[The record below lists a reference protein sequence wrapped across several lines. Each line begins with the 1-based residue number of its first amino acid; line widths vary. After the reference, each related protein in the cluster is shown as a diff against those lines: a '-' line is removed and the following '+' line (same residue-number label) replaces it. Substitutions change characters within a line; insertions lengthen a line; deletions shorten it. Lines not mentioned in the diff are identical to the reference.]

1 VKRFYKAAITK
12 RSLGS
17 AVEHREP
24 GVEGQVIV
32 KVTDSTTAGDY
43 KLFLIDCNDAQHEA
57 NLNIPGIEEVS
68 EEQAITLA
76 AKYQPK
82 RTLTRLNP
90 LTRQEEK
97 VTVPACDLK
106 KFYED

>member
-1 VKRFYKAAITK
+1 MK

-43 KLFLIDCNDAQHEA
+43 KLFVIDCNDAQHQA
-57 NLNIPGIEEVS
+57 NLAIPGIEEVS

-76 AKYQPK
+76 AKYQLQ
-82 RTLTRLNP
+82 RTLSRLNP
-90 LTRQEEK
+90 QTRKEENI
-97 VTVPACDLK
+97 TVPACDLK
-106 KFYED
+106 QF